1 MVVLGRVRSLK
12 QLIVEFVGRAV
23 VILLPL
29 SARKAAILWLGK
41 RRYPRTYR
49 LSFLFLRD
57 LARKSPSEFHKFLW
71 SNHLGHAETYEIERR
86 YADPEPTRRILFQ
99 EICAHLRS
107 RGIIPERD
115 VKSVFD
121 AGCSLGH
128 VLRFA
133 ETDVF
138 PSATILTGVDV
149 DSYAVSAG
157 SAHLR
162 QLGSKVQLNS
172 ADLSLLEESMN
183 TQAYDVII
191 CFGVLMYLDRPAAAH
206 SVKTMLQHC
215 GMLLALSSWPHP
227 VADNSQ
233 LSESVEASR
242 LVRHARDAMDGVILH
257 NLDAMVQQAG
267 GRVVSR
273 RWTGSELVG
282 GDKPL
287 YFVLASR

>member
-1 MVVLGRVRSLK
+1 MVGPGRGRSLK
-12 QLIVEFVGRAV
+12 QLMVELVGGAL

-29 SARKAAILWLGK
+29 SARKGVILWLGG
-41 RRYPRTYR
+41 RRHPRTYH
-49 LSFLFLRD
+49 LSFLLLRD

-71 SNHLGHAETYEIERR
+71 SHHLGHAETYEIERR
-86 YADPEPTRRILFQ
+86 YADPEPTRQVLFH

-107 RGIIPERD
+107 RGIVPERD

-133 ETDVF
+133 ETDIF
-138 PSATILTGVDV
+138 PSATVLTGVDV
-149 DSYAVSAG
+149 DSYAVFAG

-162 QLGSKVQLNS
+162 RLGSKVQLTCE
-172 ADLSLLEESMN
+172 DISLLEQSMK

-191 CFGVLMYLDRPAAAH
+191 CFGVLMYLDRAAAEH
-206 SVKTMLQHC
+206 SVKIMLQRC

-227 VADNSQ
+227 LADNSQ
-233 LSESVEASR
+233 LNESLEASK
-242 LVRHARDAMDGVILH
+242 LVRNTPDIMDGVMIH